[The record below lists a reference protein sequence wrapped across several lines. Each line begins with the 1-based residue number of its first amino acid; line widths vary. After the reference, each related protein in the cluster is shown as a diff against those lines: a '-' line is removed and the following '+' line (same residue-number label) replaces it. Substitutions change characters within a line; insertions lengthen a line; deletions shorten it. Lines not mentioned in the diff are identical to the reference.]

1 MNATMWPKSQ
11 SMGVIRAGIASL
23 GCLWLLNAAKVP
35 HTRGDAGCD
44 TGANTETPV
53 DVKVRRAI

>member
-1 MNATMWPKSQ
+1 MWPKSQ
-11 SMGVIRAGIASL
+11 NMGVIRAGIASL

-35 HTRGDAGCD
+35 HTRADAGCD